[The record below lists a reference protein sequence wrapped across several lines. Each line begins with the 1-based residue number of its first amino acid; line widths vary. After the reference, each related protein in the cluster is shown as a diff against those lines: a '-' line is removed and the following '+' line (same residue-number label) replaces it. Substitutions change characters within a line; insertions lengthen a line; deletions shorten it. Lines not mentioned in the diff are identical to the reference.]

1 MLINGVSRNPHEMEN
16 SDTRGILTET
26 DRKWLKGEVE
36 YEQRQTAAK
45 RRAQIRERVALA
57 LQDFKMLADH
67 WPQEESQKV
76 LEELDDPERSASE
89 IIEFLYLFLNE
100 PATDAE
106 QMIDEGATD
115 QAVAFRQALRRG
127 IQN

>member
-1 MLINGVSRNPHEMEN
+1 MEN